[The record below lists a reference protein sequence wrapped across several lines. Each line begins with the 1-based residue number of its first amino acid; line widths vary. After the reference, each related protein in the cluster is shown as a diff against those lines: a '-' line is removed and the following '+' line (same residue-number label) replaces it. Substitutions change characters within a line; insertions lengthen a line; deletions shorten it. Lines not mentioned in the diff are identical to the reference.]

1 MKQKT
6 KKRPG
11 LTTVLLSLLFLAGL
25 SLLLYPSVSNFWNTI
40 HHHTAIN
47 DYDSQV
53 VKMEHAE
60 YSRIREEAHAYN
72 RDLAALADPHYPPEE
87 MVARYEQ
94 SLDVTDSGVMG
105 YVEIPS
111 INCNLPIYHGTNETV
126 LQVALGHLEWTSL
139 PVGGPGTHSAISGH
153 RGLPSAELLTHIDR
167 LQPGDIFYIHVLDE
181 VLEYRV
187 CDIFVVLPEDTSKL
201 AREEGKDYMTLVTCT
216 PYGVNSHRLL
226 VRGERVTGNVNDRGE
241 LYVRNEVREVH
252 LMYVIPI
259 VLVVIVLAVAA
270 YSWIQEKRVIC
281 RRMMTRYRRKRRA
294 ERNGEKRW
302 SNDSE
307 EN

>member
-11 LTTVLLSLLFLAGL
+11 LTTVLLSLMFLAGL
-25 SLLLYPSVSNFWNTI
+25 SLLLYPTVSNLWNTV

-53 VKMEHAE
+53 VKMEYAE
-60 YSRIREEAHAYN
+60 YSRIREEARAYN
-72 RDLAALADPHYPPEE
+72 QDMVDAGVSYQLTPEQTI
-87 MVARYEQ
+87 RYEQ
-94 SLDVTDSGVMG
+94 TLNVSGSGVMG

-111 INCNLPIYHGTNETV
+111 INCKLPIYHGTNETV

-167 LQPGDIFYIHVLDE
+167 LQPGDVFYIHVLDE

-201 AREEGKDYMTLVTCT
+201 VPEEGKDYLTLVTCT
-216 PYGVNSHRLL
+216 PYGINSHRLL
-226 VRGERVTGNVNDRGE
+226 VRGERVTGNSGDRG
-241 LYVRNEVREVH
+241 
-252 LMYVIPI
+252 
-259 VLVVIVLAVAA
+259 
-270 YSWIQEKRVIC
+270 
-281 RRMMTRYRRKRRA
+281 
-294 ERNGEKRW
+294 
-302 SNDSE
+302 
-307 EN
+307 